1 MLEQKY
7 ENENPSME
15 TDGNQQ
21 EGPTSSDAVLP
32 APTATGSLAV
42 QSTDGEGAVLGTVS
56 ASGGAGA
63 PAVHAGAAPSA
74 VSAAAS
80 TGTVPASST
89 TAPQQA
95 PAASGATVFLPSDD
109 VMTQPSQAD
118 IFASAPASR
127 QAQSGNVNTAAARAP
142 VNRAVSNSAAAA
154 AATTAAATASQA
166 AATVAA
172 SPVSPVAASTATVPA
187 PVPSVTPQPAQPV
200 IAPAPTPASP
210 VIQQLS
216 VEQTDRLRA
225 VFDRFDTDHSNAMDV
240 QELAKLLPVRS
251 RHSQFDDCIQTELI

>member
-63 PAVHAGAAPSA
+63 PAVHVGAAPSA

-142 VNRAVSNSAAAA
+142 VNRAVSNSATPA
-154 AATTAAATASQA
+154 AAATASQA

-172 SPVSPVAASTATVPA
+172 SPASPVVASTATVPA